1 MLKEAPRL
9 TNTTLKPRMKATEC
23 RSTRV
28 RAPAVTSLV
37 RRSTDIPVMN
47 DRYDGK
53 SGSTQGERNEKSPA
67 EKATRTP
74 SDSLT

>member
-1 MLKEAPRL
+1 M
-9 TNTTLKPRMKATEC
+9 
-23 RSTRV
+23 
-28 RAPAVTSLV
+28 
-37 RRSTDIPVMN
+37 PVMN

-74 SDSLT
+74 RDSLT

>member
-1 MLKEAPRL
+1 
-9 TNTTLKPRMKATEC
+9 
-23 RSTRV
+23 
-28 RAPAVTSLV
+28 
-37 RRSTDIPVMN
+37 MN
-47 DRYDGK
+47 DRYEGK